1 MHPMGPGSN
10 EVGFSTTS
18 LENVHLRTGRRMWRS
33 AVGSG
38 KELEMRR
45 HSMRGFMGLAEKVLG
60 HVWGVSWIV
69 NFDGGATDMALG

>member
-1 MHPMGPGSN
+1 
-10 EVGFSTTS
+10 
-18 LENVHLRTGRRMWRS
+18 MWRS

-45 HSMRGFMGLAEKVLG
+45 HSMRGFMGLAEKVLVG

>member
-1 MHPMGPGSN
+1 
-10 EVGFSTTS
+10 
-18 LENVHLRTGRRMWRS
+18 MWRS

-45 HSMRGFMGLAEKVLG
+45 HSMCGFMNLAEKAIG

-69 NFDGGATDMALG
+69 DFDEVQQTWPSGDKVEDCSSHLEHD